1 MPDVR
6 VVAKAMNDLAD
17 DWHWVTLVEATELEP
32 RVFRAL
38 QVRTRCGIV
47 ISSEPRVVQL
57 FDMGAPDEPTCPRC
71 IEGGMDPALR
81 AAISEVL
88 ESSERVAEP
97 AGGQMGSGSAGGR
110 AARDRGR

>member
-38 QVRTRCGIV
+38 RVRTRCGIV

-71 IEGGMDPALR
+71 IDGGLDPALR
-81 AAISEVL
+81 AAISEVI
-88 ESSERVAEP
+88 ESTERISEP
-97 AGGQMGSGSAGGR
+97 AGARLTRESPRSAR
-110 AARDRGR
+110 PDAC

>member
-17 DWHWVTLVEATELEP
+17 DWHWVMLVEATELEP

-71 IEGGMDPALR
+71 LEGGLDPALR
-81 AAISEVL
+81 AAISEVI
-88 ESSERVAEP
+88 ESSERVSQP
-97 AGGQMGSGSAGGR
+97 AGALPAGT
-110 AARDRGR
+110 AARGQR

>member
-71 IEGGMDPALR
+71 IEGGLDPALR

-88 ESSERVAEP
+88 ESSERVTQP
-97 AGGQMGSGSAGGR
+97 AGRLAAAGDARER
-110 AARDRGR
+110 AVQARGG